1 MGESLS
7 PWKKLKPLSS
17 HSVCSTSYRA
27 CEWLQRRVCFGDKVA
42 SRSAKQRG
50 ERKRML
56 SSLWLQAT
64 LFEERTSRSIQ
75 GEKDLAD
82 KISQHMQVN
91 LTYTDQVMQVATAYT
106 STFVQVN
113 IAYTSNSGFH

>member
-1 MGESLS
+1 
-7 PWKKLKPLSS
+7 
-17 HSVCSTSYRA
+17 
-27 CEWLQRRVCFGDKVA
+27 
-42 SRSAKQRG
+42 
-50 ERKRML
+50 ML

-64 LFEERTSRSIQ
+64 LFEEGTSRSIQ